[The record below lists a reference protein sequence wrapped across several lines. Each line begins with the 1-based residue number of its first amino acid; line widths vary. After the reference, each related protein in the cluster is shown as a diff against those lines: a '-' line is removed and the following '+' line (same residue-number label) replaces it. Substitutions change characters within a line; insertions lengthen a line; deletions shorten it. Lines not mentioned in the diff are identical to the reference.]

1 MLLQAITIDDRAYE
15 VEKAG
20 ASFINTYVF
29 PDGCLPSI
37 EVIFRC
43 VARRTDMQALALE
56 DLTPH
61 YAETLRR
68 WRDNFMRNVKRAE
81 ELGYDRRFQRL
92 WTLYLSWC
100 EAGFAER
107 RIGDVLLLLAKPRF
121 GVGGFGWGRGF
132 FGYRGLRW
140 GRGRRTPPRPADHLD
155 ARGIATVHLAGSSLG
170 AWIALELARLG
181 RARSVTSLCA
191 AGFWSR
197 PLLGDGELPRKP
209 GPVLARALLPIMGP
223 LLRTRRGRRVVLGM
237 NMAHPERV
245 THAEA
250 LDIVRAYATA
260 PGYPATNLAMRRT
273 SFQGAEGIDVPV
285 TLAWGEHDR
294 LVRPPLVPPEGWRTL
309 LLPDCG
315 HLPEWGRPGVLV
327 AVFPPTPTRT

>member
-1 MLLQAITIDDRAYE
+1 VHGIGGTRRIWDPVVAPL
-15 VEKAG
+15 
-20 ASFINTYVF
+20 ASEF
-29 PDGCLPSI
+29 
-37 EVIFRC
+37 EVIA
-43 VARRTDMQALALE
+43 V
-56 DLTPH
+56 DLP
-61 YAETLRR
+61 
-68 WRDNFMRNVKRAE
+68 
-81 ELGYDRRFQRL
+81 
-92 WTLYLSWC
+92 
-100 EAGFAER
+100 
-107 RIGDVLLLLAKPRF
+107 
-121 GVGGFGWGRGF
+121 GFGESAP
-132 FGYRGLRW
+132 LADPA
-140 GRGRRTPPRPADHLD
+140 TPDPPTLARVLADHLD
-155 ARGIATVHLAGSSLG
+155 ARGIATAHLAGSSLG

-191 AGFWSR
+191 AGFWTR
-197 PLLGDGELPRKP
+197 PLLADGELPRRP

-273 SFQGAEGIDVPV
+273 WFQGAEGIDVPV

-294 LVRPPLVPPEGWRTL
+294 LVRPPLVPPPGWRTL

-315 HLPEWGRPGVLV
+315 HLPMWDDPELV
-327 AVFPPTPTRT
+327 VRVIRATASAP